1 MEPVPSPSQLKGPSH
16 RHERALLFKLFKNLV
31 EREFSDPTQ
40 LFEAGLRLLVTQLR
54 VQSAVMIRTID
65 QEYEAIWWATHDD
78 LPPGPEVL
86 EPHRSFCSRV
96 LDGTTR
102 TLVIRDA
109 LADPGCTG
117 HASNQDPS
125 VRAFIG
131 VPLRRSDTFIGVL
144 CAQSSRARAFTRNHV
159 ILVNLV
165 GNLLSKAME
174 IELLKQELHNTREA
188 LDLTVSAM
196 QDGALETAATRL
208 PSRGFL
214 EVWLRAYLF
223 LARRRSESMAVVVW
237 TVPVTRDACRHL
249 RKIAEQARGEDL
261 LVDLGREHFA
271 LLLPRT
277 DPAGA
282 EVVLDRVRGLL
293 GPLPMGA
300 TLWDPQDPAD
310 QDDLTIRNA
319 LHRAG
324 EGLRRARAQDP
335 ADRTEWVL
343 PETAG
348 RSLAQDLGLNPPHPR
363 RQRR

>member
-1 MEPVPSPSQLKGPSH
+1 MKTVSSPSQLKSPSP
-16 RHERALLFKLFKNLV
+16 RHEKALLFKLFKHLV

-65 QEYEAIWWATHDD
+65 QEFEAIWWATQGDR
-78 LPPGPEVL
+78 PPGPEVL
-86 EPHRSFCSRV
+86 EPHRTFCSRV

-109 LADPGCTG
+109 LADPDCRELPA
-117 HASNQDPS
+117 HRDLP
-125 VRAFIG
+125 VRAYIG

-159 ILVNLV
+159 ILMNLV

-223 LARRRSESMAVVVW
+223 LARRRSESMAVAVW
-237 TVPVTRDACRHL
+237 TVPVTREVCRHL

-282 EVVLDRVRGLL
+282 EIVLDRVRRML

-310 QDDLTIRNA
+310 QDDLSIRNA
-319 LHRAG
+319 LQRAS
-324 EGLRRARAQDP
+324 EGLRRCRARDSAG
-335 ADRTEWVL
+335 RTEWIL
-343 PETAG
+343 PEGAG
-348 RSLAQDLGLNPPHPR
+348 RSQAQDPPHPR
-363 RQRR
+363 RLRR